1 MFEESINYP
10 REGGDGW
17 KTIVIGGIL
26 GILSFLFVPV
36 FLVLG
41 YGARVLRDAA
51 ADPETESAPV
61 FDEWGEL
68 FMDGLRLFVV
78 GLAYLLVPLLVFGF
92 TAGGLIVAILT
103 GSESLTVAAIVG
115 ALGGFAIAGLLTLLV
130 YYFLPAALTFVAMSG
145 SIGDGFAFG
154 RIRALVTTREY
165 AVRWLVALGV
175 LVVVGAIT
183 SVLGAT
189 GVGALVI
196 PFVSFYGMV
205 SAYYLYGGAVGV
217 VEPGTVESEA
227 EPAAGPVA

>member
-10 REGGDGW
+10 REGGDSW
-17 KTIVIGGIL
+17 KTIAIGGVL
-26 GILSFLFVPV
+26 GILSFLVVPV

-51 ADPETESAPV
+51 DDPGTESAPV
-61 FDEWGEL
+61 FDDWGEL
-68 FMDGLRLFVV
+68 LVDGLKLFVV
-78 GLAYLLVPLLVFGF
+78 SLAYLLVPLVIFGV
-92 TAGGLIVAILT
+92 TTGGLVVAILT
-103 GSESLTVAAIVG
+103 GSQSLTAGAILG
-115 ALGGFAIAGLLTLLV
+115 ALGGFVVAGLLTLLI

-145 SIGDGFAFG
+145 SVADGFAIG

-183 SVLGAT
+183 SVLSAT
-189 GVGALVI
+189 GIGALVV

-217 VEPGTVESEA
+217 VEPGADEA
-227 EPAAGPVA
+227 DPDPTAGQAI

>member
-10 REGGDGW
+10 REGGEGW
-17 KTIVIGGIL
+17 KTIVIGGVL
-26 GILSFLFVPV
+26 GFLSFLFIPV

-41 YGARVLRDAA
+41 YGARVLREAA
-51 ADPETESAPV
+51 ADPETEQAPV
-61 FDEWGEL
+61 FDEWGDM

-78 GLAYLLVPLLVFGF
+78 GLAYLLVPLLVFGV
-92 TAGGLIVAILT
+92 TVGGLVIAVLT
-103 GSESLTVAAIVG
+103 GSESLTIAAIVG
-115 ALGGFAIAGLLTLLV
+115 ALGGFAVAGLLTLLV

-145 SIGDGFAFG
+145 SIGDGFDVG

-165 AVRWLVALGV
+165 ALRWLVALGV

-189 GVGALVI
+189 GIGALVV
-196 PFVSFYGMV
+196 PFVTFYGMV

-217 VEPGTVESEA
+217 VEPEA
-227 EPAAGPVA
+227 DDGEPEPAVGPVA

>member
-10 REGGDGW
+10 REGSEGW
-17 KTIVIGGIL
+17 KTIVIGGVL
-26 GILSFLFVPV
+26 GFLSFLFVPV

-41 YGARVLRDAA
+41 YGARVLREAA

-61 FDEWGEL
+61 FDEWGDM
-68 FMDGLRLFVV
+68 FMDGLKLFVV
-78 GLAYLLVPLLVFGF
+78 ALAYLLVPLLVFGF
-92 TAGGLIVAILT
+92 TVGGLVVAVLT
-103 GSESLTVAAIVG
+103 GSQSLTIAAIVG
-115 ALGGFAIAGLLTLLV
+115 ALGGFTVAGLLTLLV
-130 YYFLPAALTFVAMSG
+130 YYFLPGALTFVAMSG
-145 SIGDGFAFG
+145 SIGDGFDVG

-189 GVGALVI
+189 GVGALVV

-217 VEPGTVESEA
+217 VEPEAAGGEA